1 MSRVGIITLV
11 LFTVIF
17 SGAANAEI
25 FKWVD
30 ANGKV
35 HFSDRKISTKAQVVN
50 IKTGTETVS
59 QKEQSVEER
68 LMQQQKYV
76 NFLQSERVERKEKR
90 EEAKQE
96 EDKKRKLCAA
106 IQDQLKGY
114 DQGNYRW
121 YELDEQSGERSFLSD
136 DQIEAKKQQLTT
148 ELKKANC
155 S

>member
-1 MSRVGIITLV
+1 MNRVGIITIAL
-11 LFTVIF
+11 LAIIF
-17 SGAANAEI
+17 SSAANAEI

-35 HFSDRKISTKAQVVN
+35 HYSDRKTSAQAQTLNVN
-50 IKTGTETVS
+50 TGTETLGHAG
-59 QKEQSVEER
+59 QDVEER

-90 EEAKQE
+90 EEAQQE

-106 IQDQLKGY
+106 MRDQLNGY
-114 DQGNYRW
+114 DQSKYRW
-121 YELDEQSGERSFLSD
+121 YELDEKSGERKFLSEEK
-136 DQIEAKKQQLTT
+136 IEAKKKQLNS
-148 ELKKANC
+148 EIKKSNC

>member
-1 MSRVGIITLV
+1 MSRVVFITITLFAI
-11 LFTVIF
+11 LLT
-17 SGAANAEI
+17 SAANAEI
-25 FKWVD
+25 FKWTD

-35 HFSDRKISTKAQVVN
+35 HYSDRKISSKAQTLNVN
-50 IKTGTETVS
+50 TGTQTLDHAS
-59 QKEQSVEER
+59 QAVEER

-76 NFLQSERVERKEKR
+76 NFLQSEREERKEKR

-106 IQDQLKGY
+106 MQDQIRGY
-114 DQGNYRW
+114 SQTNYRW
-121 YELDEQSGERSFLSD
+121 YELDEKSGERSFLSD
-136 DQIEAKKQQLTT
+136 DQIEAKKQQLTS